1 MLNFICIL
9 AFFRQRCYDWPIGQK
24 EETVTSLTNVSE
36 PTRQR
41 ILQVCVR
48 LFLEKGYKKT
58 TMSEILR
65 ESGVSNSSFQNIFH
79 TKDGVLFELVEF
91 MFSNQFSM
99 ARTITGNLPPVCVYA
114 AETAIQLTLTELNE
128 NLREIYIEAY
138 TQPNIVDYIQRHT
151 ARELEVIFGP
161 YLPELTGE
169 DFYLLDIGSSGM
181 MRGFMAHPCDEELT
195 LEKKISG
202 FLNLTLHAYN
212 VPREEAEKTLAFVAS
227 LDIRKIAEGVMH
239 QLLQTLMMKYQFTLG
254 GSAAGQ

>member
-1 MLNFICIL
+1 MPDRREAIFI
-9 AFFRQRCYDWPIGQK
+9 A
-24 EETVTSLTNVSE
+24 STNASR
-36 PTRQR
+36 PSKKR
-41 ILQVCVR
+41 ILTVCVK
-48 LFLEKGYKKT
+48 LFLEQGYKKT
-58 TMSEILR
+58 TVAQIVQQAS
-65 ESGVSNSSFQNIFH
+65 VSNSIFQNIFRA
-79 TKDGVLFELVEF
+79 KDGVLAELVEF

-99 ARTITGNLPPVCVYA
+99 ARAITGNLPPVCVYA

-161 YLPELTGE
+161 YLPGLTSE

-181 MRGFMAHPCDEELT
+181 MRSYMAHPCNEELT

-202 FLNLTLHAYN
+202 FLNLTLRAYN
-212 VPREEAEKTLAFVAS
+212 VPREEAEKAIAFVAS

-239 QLLQTLMMKYQFTLG
+239 QLLQALMMKYQFTLG

>member
-9 AFFRQRCYDWPIGQK
+9 AFFRQRCYDWPISQK
-24 EETVTSLTNVSE
+24 EEIVTSLTNVSE

-99 ARTITGNLPPVCVYA
+99 ARTITGNLPPVYVYA

-151 ARELEVIFGP
+151 ARELEAIFGP
-161 YLPELTGE
+161 YLPGLTGE
-169 DFYLLDIGSSGM
+169 DFYLLEIGSSGM

-212 VPREEAEKTLAFVAS
+212 VPREEAEKTIAFVAS

-239 QLLQTLMMKYQFTLG
+239 RLLQTLMMKYQFTLG
-254 GSAAGQ
+254 STPQ

>member
-1 MLNFICIL
+1 MS
-9 AFFRQRCYDWPIGQK
+9 QK
-24 EETVTSLTNVSE
+24 EEIVTALTNVSE
-36 PTRQR
+36 PTRRR

-58 TMSEILR
+58 TMIEILR
-65 ESGVSNSSFQNIFH
+65 ESSASNSSFQNIFH
-79 TKDGVLFELVEF
+79 TKDGVLSELVEF

-99 ARTITGNLPPVCVYA
+99 ARAITGNLPPVCVYA

-128 NLREIYIEAY
+128 NLREIYTEAY

-161 YLPELTGE
+161 YLPELSGE

-181 MRGFMAHPCDEELT
+181 MRSYMAHPCNEELT

-202 FLNLTLHAYN
+202 FLNLTLRAYN
-212 VPREEAEKTLAFVAS
+212 VPREEAEKAIAFVAS

-239 QLLQTLMMKYQFTLG
+239 QLLQALMMKYQFTLG

>member
-1 MLNFICIL
+1 M
-9 AFFRQRCYDWPIGQK
+9 IGVQASGIRAKK
-24 EETVTSLTNVSE
+24 EEIVTALTNVSE

-65 ESGVSNSSFQNIFH
+65 ESSASNSSFQNIFH

-99 ARTITGNLPPVCVYA
+99 ARAITGNLPPVCVYA

-161 YLPELTGE
+161 YLPGA
-169 DFYLLDIGSSGM
+169 DQ
-181 MRGFMAHPCDEELT
+181 RGFLPAGHRLLRHDAQ
-195 LEKKISG
+195 
-202 FLNLTLHAYN
+202 LHGA
-212 VPREEAEKTLAFVAS
+212 P
-227 LDIRKIAEGVMH
+227 
-239 QLLQTLMMKYQFTLG
+239 LQ
-254 GSAAGQ
+254 

>member
-1 MLNFICIL
+1 MLNFLCIL
-9 AFFRQRCYDWPIGQK
+9 AFFRQRCYDWPISQK
-24 EETVTSLTNVSE
+24 EEIVTSLTNASE

-151 ARELEVIFGP
+151 ARELEAIFGP
-161 YLPELTGE
+161 YLPGLSGE
-169 DFYLLDIGSSGM
+169 DFYLLEIGSSGM

-239 QLLQTLMMKYQFTLG
+239 RLLQTLMMKYQFTLD
-254 GSAAGQ
+254 STPQ

>member
-1 MLNFICIL
+1 MRF
-9 AFFRQRCYDWPIGQK
+9 CYDWCTSQWHTSQK
-24 EETVTSLTNVSE
+24 EEIITALTNVSE

-58 TMSEILR
+58 TMIEILR
-65 ESGVSNSSFQNIFH
+65 ESSASNSSFQNIFH

-99 ARTITGNLPPVCVYA
+99 ARAITGNLPPVCVYA
-114 AETAIQLTLTELNE
+114 VETAIQLTLTELNE

-151 ARELEVIFGP
+151 AWELEVIFGP
-161 YLPELTGE
+161 YLPGLSSE

-181 MRGFMAHPCDEELT
+181 MRSYMAHPCNEELT

-202 FLNLTLHAYN
+202 FLNLTLRAYN
-212 VPREEAEKTLAFVAS
+212 VPREEAEKAIAFVAS

-239 QLLQTLMMKYQFTLG
+239 QLLQALMMKYQFTLG
-254 GSAAGQ
+254 GGAAGQ

>member
-9 AFFRQRCYDWPIGQK
+9 AFFRQRCYDWPISQK
-24 EETVTSLTNVSE
+24 EEIVTSLTNASE

-161 YLPELTGE
+161 YLPGLTGE
-169 DFYLLDIGSSGM
+169 DFYLLEIGSSGM

-212 VPREEAEKTLAFVAS
+212 VPREEMEKTLAFVAS

-239 QLLQTLMMKYQFTLG
+239 RLLQTLMMKYQFTLD
-254 GSAAGQ
+254 STPQ

>member
-1 MLNFICIL
+1 
-9 AFFRQRCYDWPIGQK
+9 
-24 EETVTSLTNVSE
+24 
-36 PTRQR
+36 
-41 ILQVCVR
+41 
-48 LFLEKGYKKT
+48 
-58 TMSEILR
+58 
-65 ESGVSNSSFQNIFH
+65 
-79 TKDGVLFELVEF
+79 

-99 ARTITGNLPPVCVYA
+99 ARAITGNLPPVCVYA

-161 YLPELTGE
+161 YLPGLSSE

-181 MRGFMAHPCDEELT
+181 MRSYMAHPCNEELT

-202 FLNLTLHAYN
+202 FLNLTLRAYN
-212 VPREEAEKTLAFVAS
+212 VPREEAEKAIAFVAS

-239 QLLQTLMMKYQFTLG
+239 QLLQALMMKYQFTLG
-254 GSAAGQ
+254 GSAAGQWCFAPWGRRQNRRTVRTLFPYSIRLPHTFQQKNKKSCPCGVRRGRWGYSTSSPFTMAAMICLFFSKSIFSTPPGPSGRSTISPQ

>member
-1 MLNFICIL
+1 M
-9 AFFRQRCYDWPIGQK
+9 A
-24 EETVTSLTNVSE
+24 LTNVSE
-36 PTRQR
+36 PTRRR

-58 TMSEILR
+58 TMIEILR
-65 ESGVSNSSFQNIFH
+65 ESSASNSSFQNIFH

-99 ARTITGNLPPVCVYA
+99 ARAITGNLPPVCVYA
-114 AETAIQLTLTELNE
+114 AETATQLTLTELNE

-161 YLPELTGE
+161 YLPGLSGE

-181 MRGFMAHPCDEELT
+181 MRSYMAHPCNEELT

-202 FLNLTLHAYN
+202 FLNLTLRAYN
-212 VPREEAEKTLAFVAS
+212 VPP
-227 LDIRKIAEGVMH
+227 
-239 QLLQTLMMKYQFTLG
+239 G
-254 GSAAGQ
+254 GGGKGHCLCCFPGHS